1 MKIVF
6 MGTPD
11 FAAASL
17 KALYDAGRD
26 VAAVFSQPDKPKNRG
41 MKLAPS
47 PVKEL
52 ALAHGTPVYQ
62 PETLRDGQAE
72 ALLRAIAP
80 DLIAVVAYG
89 RILPPSI
96 LDIPPLGCVNI
107 HASLLPR
114 LRGSA
119 PVQWAV
125 LNGDTETGV
134 TSMYMAPEMDA
145 GDIIFAR
152 KTPIG
157 EEETAGELFD
167 RLAALGADLLVET
180 IQAIE
185 EGRAPRTPQDHALAT
200 YAPPIRKE
208 QAPIDWS
215 RSAREISCQVRGLI
229 PWPVATAELFD
240 TQLKIYAVKPE
251 PGTVKAEPGTV
262 LSANDEGIRVA
273 CGDGAVRILE
283 VQAPGKKRMPAADFL
298 RGRRICL

>member
-17 KALYDAGRD
+17 KALYEAGRD
-26 VAAVFSQPDKPKNRG
+26 VAAVFTQPDKPKNRG

-52 ALAHGTPVYQ
+52 ALARGTPVYQ

-72 ALLRAIAP
+72 SILRAIAP

-89 RILPPSI
+89 RILPPAI

-125 LNGDTETGV
+125 LNGETETGV

-145 GDIIFAR
+145 GDIIFTR

-157 EEETAGELFD
+157 EEETAGELYM
-167 RLAALGADLLVET
+167 RLAEMGAGLLVET
-180 IQAIE
+180 LQAIE
-185 EGRAPRTPQDHALAT
+185 EGRAPRTPQDHSLAT

-215 RSAREISCQVRGLI
+215 RSAREISCHVRGLN
-229 PWPVATAELFD
+229 PWPVATAELFG
-240 TQLKIYAVKPE
+240 TLLKIYAVKPE
-251 PGTVKAEPGTV
+251 PGPVTAEPGTV
-262 LSANDEGIRVA
+262 LAANDEGIRVA
-273 CGDGAVRILE
+273 CGDGAVRVLE